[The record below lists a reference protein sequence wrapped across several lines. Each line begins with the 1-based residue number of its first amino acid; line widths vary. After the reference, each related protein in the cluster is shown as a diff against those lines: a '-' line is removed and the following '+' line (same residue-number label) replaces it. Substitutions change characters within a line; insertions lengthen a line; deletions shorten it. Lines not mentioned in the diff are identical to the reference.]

1 MQEQET
7 EGSDNWRPRAVTTD
21 EPTLELDAISRGTRS
36 LLFQV
41 DGTPA
46 GRRYT
51 LCVQGC
57 MSEAPEVCGSACLK
71 VIKRDLPLAGGIA
84 GGDRT
89 VGQENLLLVDA
100 CDVHDP
106 DDDVGTRCA
115 AGEACSVLRFEWG
128 CKVCSSDP
136 TDPSD
141 ALRGNCTAA
150 CASKAMEA
158 ASDTACTLEVAP
170 RILAPG
176 HYNLSTAASAVKRSD
191 GGGGG
196 DRRVARRARPT
207 GR

>member
-1 MQEQET
+1 
-7 EGSDNWRPRAVTTD
+7 
-21 EPTLELDAISRGTRS
+21 
-36 LLFQV
+36 
-41 DGTPA
+41 
-46 GRRYT
+46 
-51 LCVQGC
+51 
-57 MSEAPEVCGSACLK
+57 
-71 VIKRDLPLAGGIA
+71 
-84 GGDRT
+84 
-89 VGQENLLLVDA
+89 LLVDA

-176 HYNLSTAASAVKRSD
+176 HYNLSTAASAVKRSGG

-196 DRRVARRARPT
+196 DKASSSVLIEVKAGLLPTIAVERPPAAKHNANDALVLTSSHCLPVDPPPTTASVEPMTT
-207 GR
+207 GQMQMEELLA